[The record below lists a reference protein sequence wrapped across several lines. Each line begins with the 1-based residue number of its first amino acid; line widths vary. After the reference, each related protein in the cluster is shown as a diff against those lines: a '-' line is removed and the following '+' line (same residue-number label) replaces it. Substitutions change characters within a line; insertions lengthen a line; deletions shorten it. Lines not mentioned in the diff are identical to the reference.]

1 MASAEKILFDLD
13 PQYDDQ
19 LLPFCVSE
27 KRVKEV
33 CDYRRFENSD
43 LMNLKIAVAGFG
55 ALIEVANLVMGARDQ
70 RKGIQDHDA
79 KMSFSPVIERLE
91 KQETDI
97 DHLRSAYGFLEQAE
111 TYLRYIFQ
119 RNILIFILIE
129 DHAITRNSRRPWE
142 K

>member
-27 KRVKEV
+27 RRVKEV

-55 ALIEVANLVMGARDQ
+55 ALIEVANLVMGAQDQ
-70 RKGIQDHDA
+70 RKGMPHSELFGSCLKFDIQVF
-79 KMSFSPVIERLE
+79 KTTM
-91 KQETDI
+91 
-97 DHLRSAYGFLEQAE
+97 
-111 TYLRYIFQ
+111 Q
-119 RNILIFILIE
+119 R
-129 DHAITRNSRRPWE
+129 
-142 K
+142 